1 MFDRFIE
8 RPVLSTVISILIVI
22 LGVLGL
28 TSLPIAQYPEIA
40 PPTVVV
46 SASYQGASAD
56 VVLNSVVIPLE
67 EQLNGLE
74 GMSYMTSSAGNDGS
88 ARITITFKLGIDP
101 DIASVNVQNRV
112 ALATPLLPQEVVRS
126 GVITKKTQSSNL
138 LIFSLYS
145 DNPDYDQTFVQNYAD
160 INLIP
165 IIKRVPGVGDASA
178 FGQRVYSIRIWL
190 KPDVMA
196 TYGLIPGDVS
206 AALAEQNIE
215 AAPGQFG
222 EQGGQAFQYT
232 IKYTGRLKNAHE
244 FGDMIIRANPNG
256 QILRLS
262 DIARVELGAISYG
275 SSSSTN
281 GKPSVG
287 VAISQTAGSNAQD
300 VIKGSL
306 QVLQDASKTF
316 PKGISYVSLFNIN
329 DFLSA
334 SISKVIHT
342 LIEAFILVF
351 IVVFLFL
358 QDFRSTLIPAIAVP
372 VAILGTFF
380 FLNLFGFTINLLTL
394 FALLLAIG
402 IVVDD
407 AIVVVEAVHAKLDE
421 GYTSALKAS
430 KDAMHEISG
439 AIISITLVMAAVFV
453 PVSFIGGSAGVFYK
467 QFGLT
472 LAIAI
477 ILSAVN
483 ALTLSP
489 ALAALFLK
497 PHKEEDG
504 KKKNFLQ
511 RFYIAF
517 NAGFDASKRKYEKS
531 VSFLSHKK
539 WIAFA
544 IIIIFSG
551 LFVFL
556 MKTTPTSF
564 VPDEDLGAIMTDIA
578 LPPSASLERTSAI
591 ADEVEKIAKT
601 IPEVD
606 NVLKITGFGM
616 ISGSGSN
623 YGLVIM
629 KLKPWD
635 QRSGKGEDVKSIIG
649 KLFAKSTGIR
659 DATIIYFAP
668 PTLSGFG
675 NSGGF
680 SFQLQ
685 DKSGKDIASFYKV
698 SQDFLAALNQR
709 PEIQYATTSFS
720 PNFPQYQINV
730 NVAKV
735 KEAGLS
741 VNDILNTMQGYYG
754 GVYAS
759 NFNQFGKQYR
769 VMYQADP
776 AFRANPESLNNIYVR
791 NANGTMAPITGFI
804 TLEKVY
810 GPQSIARFN
819 LFTAIGVTG
828 APNPGYSSGDAIKAI
843 EEVAATSLPV
853 GYGYEFSGLTRE
865 ELSAGS
871 QTVFIFMLI
880 IVFIYF
886 LLSAQYES
894 YLLPFSILLSLPVG
908 LAGAFLFAKMF
919 GVSNNIY
926 LQITLIMLVGLLAKN
941 AILIVEFALKRRRNG
956 MPLIQAAIQGAE
968 ARLRPILMTSFA
980 FIFGI
985 LPLMLASG
993 AGAAGNRSIGTGAVG
1008 GMLIGTLIG
1017 IFVIPTLFIVF
1028 QGLQEK
1034 ISGPPKLALQKEN
1047 GLDTSTE
1054 ISPTPSENI

>member
-1 MFDRFIE
+1 MFNRFIE
-8 RPVLSTVISILIVI
+8 RPVLSTVISVLIVI

-28 TSLPIAQYPEIA
+28 TSLPVAQYPEIA
-40 PPTVVV
+40 PPTIVV

-67 EQLNGLE
+67 EQLNGVE
-74 GMSYMTSSAGNDGS
+74 GMAYMTSSAGNDGS
-88 ARITITFKLGIDP
+88 ATITITFKLGTDA

-112 ALATPLLPQEVVRS
+112 ALATPLLPAEVTRA
-126 GVITKKTQSSNL
+126 GVVTRKTQSSNL
-138 LIFSLYS
+138 VIFSLYS
-145 DNPDYDQTFVQNYAD
+145 DNPDYDQAFVQNYAE
-160 INLIP
+160 INLLP
-165 IIKRVPGVGDASA
+165 IIKRVPGVGDARA
-178 FGQRVYSIRIWL
+178 FGQMTYAMRIWL

-196 TYGLIPGDVS
+196 TYGLVPGDVS
-206 AALAEQNIE
+206 TALAEQNVE

-222 EQGGQAFQYT
+222 EQGKQSFQYT
-232 IKYTGRLKNAHE
+232 IKYTGRLKSAAE
-244 FGDMIIRANPNG
+244 FENIIVRTTSGG
-256 QILRLS
+256 QILRLK
-262 DIARVELGAISYG
+262 DIATVELGAQSYG
-275 SSSSTN
+275 GTTTSD
-281 GKPSVG
+281 GKPAVG

-300 VIKGSL
+300 VINGSL
-306 QVLQDASKTF
+306 QVLKDASATF
-316 PKGISYVSLFNIN
+316 PPGIHYVELFNVN
-329 DFLSA
+329 DFLST
-334 SISKVIHT
+334 SISKVIDT

-358 QDFRSTLIPAIAVP
+358 QDFRSTLIPAISVP

-430 KDAMHEISG
+430 KDAMSEISG

-453 PVSFIGGSAGVFYK
+453 PVTFIEGSSGVFFK
-467 QFGLT
+467 QFGIT

-477 ILSAVN
+477 ILSAIN

-497 PHKEEDG
+497 PHKEGEG
-504 KKKNFLQ
+504 KKKKNLVQ

-517 NAGFDASKRKYEKS
+517 NTGFDVTKGKYEKA
-531 VSFLSHKK
+531 VTFLSHAR

-544 IIIIFSG
+544 IIILFSG
-551 LFVFL
+551 TLYYL
-556 MKTTPTSF
+556 MKTTPTGF
-564 VPDEDLGAIMTDIA
+564 VPDEDMGVVMADIA
-578 LPPSASLERTSAI
+578 LPPSASLERTATI
-591 ADEVEKIAKT
+591 TDEVAKIAGT
-601 IPEVD
+601 IPEVV
-606 NVLKITGFGM
+606 NILKITGRGM

-623 YGLVIM
+623 YAMVIM

-635 QRSGKGEDVKSIIG
+635 ERKGKKQNVTAIIG
-649 KLFAKSTGIR
+649 QLFAKTSGIR
-659 DATIIYFAP
+659 DARVIFFSP

-675 NSGGF
+675 ISGGL

-685 DKSGKDIASFYKV
+685 DKTGKDIASFYKV
-698 SQDFLAALNQR
+698 ATDFLSALNQR
-709 PEIQYATTSFS
+709 PEIQYASTSFN
-720 PNFPQYQINV
+720 PNFPQYQIDV

-735 KEAGLS
+735 KEAGLT
-741 VNDILNTMQGYYG
+741 VNDILNTMQGYFG

-776 AFRANPESLNNIYVR
+776 AYRANPESLNNIYVR

-810 GPQSIARFN
+810 GPQAIARFN
-819 LFTAIGVTG
+819 LFTSIAVTG
-828 APNPGYSSGDAIKAI
+828 APNAGYSSGDAIKAI
-843 EEVAATSLPV
+843 EEVAATNLPV

-865 ELSAGS
+865 ELSAGG
-871 QTVFIFMLI
+871 QTAFIFLLI

-894 YLLPFSILLSLPVG
+894 YLLPFSILLSLPIG
-908 LAGAFLFAKMF
+908 LTGAFIFADIF
-919 GVSNNIY
+919 DISNNIY

-941 AILIVEFALKRRRNG
+941 AILIVEFALERRRNG
-956 MPLIQAAIQGAE
+956 MPLIQSAIQGAE

-985 LPLMLASG
+985 MPLMVASG
-993 AGAAGNRSIGTGAVG
+993 AGANGNRSIGTGAVG

-1017 IFVIPTLFIVF
+1017 VFVIPTLFIVF
-1028 QGLQEK
+1028 QALQEK
-1034 ISGPPKLALQKEN
+1034 ISRRRKVALQTNNDSSTQPDSKPEN
-1047 GLDTSTE
+1047 T
-1054 ISPTPSENI
+1054 

>member
-28 TSLPIAQYPEIA
+28 TSLPVAQYPEIA
-40 PPTVVV
+40 PPTIVV

-56 VVLNSVVIPLE
+56 VVLNSVVVPLE
-67 EQLNGLE
+67 EQLNGVE
-74 GMSYMTSSAGNDGS
+74 GMTYMTSSAGNDGS
-88 ARITITFKLGIDP
+88 ARITITFKLGIDA

-112 ALATPLLPQEVVRS
+112 ALATPLLPAEVVRA
-126 GVITKKTQSSNL
+126 GVITRKTQSSNL

-145 DNPDYDQTFVQNYAD
+145 DNPAYDQAFVQNYAD

-178 FGQRVYSIRIWL
+178 FGQMIYAMRIWL

-196 TYGLIPGDVS
+196 TYGLVPGDVS
-206 AALAEQNIE
+206 TALAEQNIE

-222 EQGGQAFQYT
+222 EQGKQSFQYT
-232 IKYTGRLKNAHE
+232 IKYTGRLKNAAAFE
-244 FGDMIIRANPNG
+244 NIIIRATPGG
-256 QILRLS
+256 QILRLK
-262 DIARVELGAISYG
+262 DIAKVELGAQSYG
-275 SSSSTN
+275 SNSSTN

-306 QVLQDASKTF
+306 QVLKDASSSF
-316 PKGISYVSLFNIN
+316 PPGIHYANLFNIN

-334 SISKVIHT
+334 SISKVIDT

-372 VAILGTFF
+372 VAIIGTFF
-380 FLNLFGFTINLLTL
+380 FLGLFGFTINLLTL

-421 GYTSALKAS
+421 GYTSSLEAS

-453 PVSFIGGSAGVFYK
+453 PVSFIQGSAGVFYK

-477 ILSAVN
+477 VLSAVN

-497 PHKEEDG
+497 PHKKEGE
-504 KKKNFLQ
+504 KKKNYLQ
-511 RFYIAF
+511 RFYVAF
-517 NAGFDASKRKYEKS
+517 NAGFDATKRKYEKT
-531 VSFLSHKK
+531 VTFLSHTR

-544 IIIIFSG
+544 IIIVFSG
-551 LFVFL
+551 VFYYL
-556 MKTTPTSF
+556 MKTTPTGF

-578 LPPSASLERTSAI
+578 LPPSASLERTAQI
-591 ADEVEKIAKT
+591 ADEVEKIAHT
-601 IPEVD
+601 IPEVETI
-606 NVLKITGFGM
+606 LKITGFGM

-623 YGLVIM
+623 YALVIM

-635 QRSGKGEDVKSIIG
+635 QRKKKGEDVKAIIG
-649 KLFAKSTGIR
+649 QLFAKTSGIR
-659 DATIIYFAP
+659 DAKIIFFAP

-675 NSGGF
+675 VSGGF

-685 DKSGKDIASFYKV
+685 DKTGKDIASFYKV
-698 SQDFLAALNQR
+698 STDFLAALNKR
-709 PEIQYATTSFS
+709 PEIQYASTSFN
-720 PNFPQYQINV
+720 PNFPQYQIDV

-735 KEAGLS
+735 KEAGLQ
-741 VNDILNTMQGYYG
+741 VNDILNTMQGYFG

-769 VMYQADP
+769 VMYQAEP

-810 GPQSIARFN
+810 GPQSISRFN
-819 LFTAIGVTG
+819 LFTAIAVTG

-843 EEVAATSLPV
+843 EEVAATTLPV

-865 ELSAGS
+865 ELSASG
-871 QTVFIFMLI
+871 QTVFIFLLI

-894 YLLPFSILLSLPVG
+894 YLLPFSILLSLPIG
-908 LAGAFLFAKMF
+908 LTGAFLFARIF
-919 GVSNNIY
+919 DISNNIY
-926 LQITLIMLVGLLAKN
+926 LQITLIMLVGLLSKN
-941 AILIVEFALKRRRNG
+941 AILIVEFALDRRRKG
-956 MPLIQAAIQGAE
+956 MPIIQSAIAGAE

-985 LPLMLASG
+985 MPLMFSAG
-993 AGAAGNRSIGTGAVG
+993 AGANGNRSIGTGAVG
-1008 GMLIGTLIG
+1008 GMFIGTLIG
-1017 IFVIPTLFIVF
+1017 VFVIPTLFIVF
-1028 QGLQEK
+1028 QSLQEK
-1034 ISGPPKLALQKEN
+1034 ISGPPKKAVIKDNNL
-1047 GLDTSTE
+1047 
-1054 ISPTPSENI
+1054 PSEIEEHPEDTKG

>member
-1 MFDRFIE
+1 ME
-8 RPVLSTVISILIVI
+8 
-22 LGVLGL
+22 
-28 TSLPIAQYPEIA
+28 
-40 PPTVVV
+40 
-46 SASYQGASAD
+46 
-56 VVLNSVVIPLE
+56 
-67 EQLNGLE
+67 
-74 GMSYMTSSAGNDGS
+74 
-88 ARITITFKLGIDP
+88 
-101 DIASVNVQNRV
+101 
-112 ALATPLLPQEVVRS
+112 
-126 GVITKKTQSSNL
+126 
-138 LIFSLYS
+138 
-145 DNPDYDQTFVQNYAD
+145 
-160 INLIP
+160 
-165 IIKRVPGVGDASA
+165 
-178 FGQRVYSIRIWL
+178 
-190 KPDVMA
+190 
-196 TYGLIPGDVS
+196 
-206 AALAEQNIE
+206 
-215 AAPGQFG
+215 
-222 EQGGQAFQYT
+222 
-232 IKYTGRLKNAHE
+232 NA
-244 FGDMIIRANPNG
+244 
-256 QILRLS
+256 
-262 DIARVELGAISYG
+262 
-275 SSSSTN
+275 SSS
-281 GKPSVG
+281 
-287 VAISQTAGSNAQD
+287 
-300 VIKGSL
+300 
-306 QVLQDASKTF
+306 F
-316 PKGISYVSLFNIN
+316 PKGVDYVSLFNIN

-334 SISKVIHT
+334 SITKVLHT
-342 LIEAFILVF
+342 LLEAFILVF

-358 QDFRSTLIPAIAVP
+358 QDLRSTLIPAIAVP

-497 PHKEEDG
+497 SHKEEG
-504 KKKNFLQ
+504 TKKKNFLQ
-511 RFYIAF
+511 KFYMAF
-517 NAGFDASKRKYEKS
+517 NAGFDATKRKYEKS
-531 VSFLSHKK
+531 VTFLSHTK
-539 WIAFA
+539 WVAFA
-544 IIIIFSG
+544 VIVIFSG
-551 LFVFL
+551 LFYYL
-556 MKTTPTSF
+556 MRTTPTSF
-564 VPDEDLGAIMTDIA
+564 VPDEDLGAVMADIA
-578 LPPSASLERTSAI
+578 LPPSASLERTAEI
-591 ADEVEKIAKT
+591 ATEVEKIAAT
-601 IPEVD
+601 IPEVQ
-606 NVLKITGFGM
+606 NILKITGFGI

-629 KLKPWD
+629 KLKPWS
-635 QRSGKGEDVKSIIG
+635 QRKAKGQDVKSIIG
-649 KLFAKSTGIR
+649 QLFAKTSGIR
-659 DATIIYFAP
+659 DAKVIFFAP

-675 NSGGF
+675 ISGGF

-685 DKSGKDIASFYKV
+685 DKTGKDIASFYKV
-698 SQDFLAALNQR
+698 STDFLAALNQR
-709 PEIQYATTSFS
+709 PEIQYASTSFS
-720 PNFPQYQINV
+720 PNFPQYQIDV
-730 NVAKV
+730 NVPKV
-735 KEAGLS
+735 KEAGLT

-769 VMYQADP
+769 VMYQAEP
-776 AFRANPESLNNIYVR
+776 SFRANPESLNNIYVR

-828 APNPGYSSGDAIKAI
+828 APNPGYSSGDAIRAI
-843 EEVAATSLPV
+843 NEVAATTLPV

-871 QTVFIFMLI
+871 QTVFIFTLI
-880 IVFIYF
+880 IIFIYF

-908 LAGAFLFAKMF
+908 LAGAFVFASIF
-919 GVSNNIY
+919 DISNNIY

-941 AILIVEFALKRRRNG
+941 AILIVEFALDRRRKG
-956 MPLIQAAIQGAE
+956 MPIVKAAIQGAE

-985 LPLMLASG
+985 MPLMFSSG

-1017 IFVIPTLFIVF
+1017 VFVIPTLFIVF
-1028 QGLQEK
+1028 QSLQEK
-1034 ISGPPKLALQKEN
+1034 ISGPPKAAINGNDSDSLKLQHP
-1047 GLDTSTE
+1047 GQ
-1054 ISPTPSENI
+1054 IM